1 MCKQRAIKS
10 AGPENRDPL
19 LILDDFITRD
29 GVPNGAPSP
38 SLRQLFQQ
46 EATLLHVLRIQSNE
60 YVEFARF

>member
-1 MCKQRAIKS
+1 MKVSPCHQQPDLTMCKQRAIKS

-38 SLRQLFQQ
+38 SLR
-46 EATLLHVLRIQSNE
+46 
-60 YVEFARF
+60 